1 MAASGDTRL
10 PYPSA
15 SPPATFSYDFTG
27 SNAAFVHFKRHKPER
42 ELKQMGPP
50 TKEHLMRTRTKL
62 FVSALIASAAMAG
75 AIPAQAQ
82 NYPQQHNYP
91 QQGYPQ
97 SQDGRYDTNRDGRID
112 DRDGRY
118 DNRDDRY
125 DNRDGRYDNRDG
137 RYDNRD
143 DRYDNRYDRNNQYR
157 GNANA
162 IWTQIEQLQRRVARN
177 DNRDRISERE
187 AAGLR
192 NAVYQLR
199 MQFRD
204 YNRNGLTQRESRYL
218 QDRINQVRSRLQYER
233 QDNNGRRY

>member
-1 MAASGDTRL
+1 
-10 PYPSA
+10 
-15 SPPATFSYDFTG
+15 
-27 SNAAFVHFKRHKPER
+27 
-42 ELKQMGPP
+42 
-50 TKEHLMRTRTKL
+50 MRSRTKL
-62 FVSALIASAAMAG
+62 FVSALIAGSALAA

-82 NYPQQHNYP
+82 NYPQRT
-91 QQGYPQ
+91 YPQ

-112 DRDGRY
+112 QRDGY
-118 DNRDDRY
+118 DT
-125 DNRDGRYDNRDG
+125 NRDG

-143 DRYDNRYDRNNQYR
+143 DRYDNRYDRNDQYR

-199 MQFRD
+199 NQFRD
-204 YNRNGLTQRESRYL
+204 YNRNGLNQRESRYL

-233 QDNNGRRY
+233 HDNDGRRY